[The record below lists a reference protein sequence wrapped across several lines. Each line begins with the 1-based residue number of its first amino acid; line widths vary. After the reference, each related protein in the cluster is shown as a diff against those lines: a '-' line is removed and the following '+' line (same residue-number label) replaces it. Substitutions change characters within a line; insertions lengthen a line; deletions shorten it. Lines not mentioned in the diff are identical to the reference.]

1 MHSHCDILKVVVLF
15 SDFMH
20 RIVIG
25 TAKTRSFVFGV
36 FMKGDTALEESR
48 PMLGKLS
55 AMEAAGLRDSWKD
68 MALYCAECTRN
79 NDYALF
85 RLLQSMS
92 QELGK
97 WLSNQ
102 EEKELE
108 KQICWSKPPP
118 ASLTSPPWRLPHTL
132 LRASD
137 VNKVCICGHAVW
149 YKLIGHC

>member
-1 MHSHCDILKVVVLF
+1 MNVPTFHS
-15 SDFMH
+15 
-20 RIVIG
+20 
-25 TAKTRSFVFGV
+25 
-36 FMKGDTALEESR
+36 
-48 PMLGKLS
+48 
-55 AMEAAGLRDSWKD
+55 
-68 MALYCAECTRN
+68 
-79 NDYALF
+79 NDYAYF
-85 RLLQSMS
+85 SLLQNMS

-137 VNKVCICGHAVW
+137 VNKVCLHGHAVW
-149 YKLIGHC
+149 YKLIRRFQCIQLGSLI